1 MRKRALMLG
10 LTAVV
15 ATSSFLAPSM
25 ASTTAPSTSMSI
37 VGTDADRCMEWNVHD
52 WVTRL
57 RGDLDGDRVVDTVA
71 TRARWVGENTCR
83 AVLVVRTARGT
94 THVAIPGYLGLLMK
108 PPALAGLVKVGP
120 GRHLGIAVV
129 VLLGANTVWLDLY
142 ALSGGRLHQVNHG
155 IPRRYGGGI
164 AYCSGPTSC
173 ATTRRGRGDAG
184 RVRPTHQPDLVRRSF
199 YALASGQLVRVPAAH
214 RAVRHRAAQAR
225 PLPRAERGSVVLE
238 LHGGRW
244 LVMTEHADRPANGLL
259 GSRAAREIA
268 GAGRATC
275 QLPGQ

>member
-1 MRKRALMLG
+1 MSKHALIVG
-10 LTAVV
+10 LAAAV

-25 ASTTAPSTSMSI
+25 ASTPSTPALSTSTSI
-37 VGTDADRCMEWNVHD
+37 AGTNADRCFEWNVQD

-94 THVAIPGYLGLLMK
+94 AHIAIPGYLGLLMK
-108 PPALAGLVKVGP
+108 PPALAGLVRVGP

-155 IPRRYGGGI
+155 ILAYGGGI
-164 AYCSGPTSC
+164 AYLFGTDCVRNHAARMVS
-173 ATTRRGRGDAG
+173 TRAVYGQQTNRYRI
-184 RVRPTHQPDLVRRSF
+184 RRSF
-199 YALASGQLVRVPAAH
+199 YALRAGQLVR
-214 RAVRHRAAQAR
+214 
-225 PLPRAERGSVVLE
+225 LPRLTERYVVTPRKLVQFPE
-238 LHGGRW
+238 L
-244 LVMTEHADRPANGLL
+244 N
-259 GSRAAREIA
+259 
-268 GAGRATC
+268 AGRAFPSCTVVA
-275 QLPGQ
+275 GWS